1 MNKQNFVVNLFIAIF
16 TLFMMLFAGG
26 SFMLNF
32 LEHQQKQ
39 TVNQQP
45 QTVETVKTVNNSN
58 QK

>member
-1 MNKQNFVVNLFIAIF
+1 MNEPNFVVNLFIAIF
-16 TLFMMLFAGG
+16 TLLMMLFTGG
-26 SFMLNF
+26 SFMLNL

-45 QTVETVKTVNNSN
+45 QTVETVKAVNNPN

>member
-32 LEHQQKQ
+32 LEHNQKQ
-39 TVNQQP
+39 TVTKQP
-45 QTVETVKTVNNSN
+45 QTVEVINPVNNTN